1 MTAREQEILQ
11 IIKRNP
17 MISQNEIADLLNL
30 TRSSVSVY
38 ITNLTKA
45 GLIRGRGYILED
57 EGYPVV
63 IGTSALDILSVFD
76 TYNIDNDPRL
86 PQKNCNIS
94 FVYSGGAKNVSEY
107 LARLDRHPRLI
118 SALARDQFGEKI
130 ALECNQHGIS
140 TDHSLFLEN
149 ASTTMFLEVD
159 GPDLHISGLASSP
172 IEQKI
177 SPAFLETKYVC
188 LKEAGLIAV
197 EDRLSRDT
205 IEYLTSAFR
214 TTPVYL
220 LTSRRVFQC
229 GKLPC
234 LPQPLHR
241 DAVLLP
247 CGILSR
253 RDG

>member
-107 LARLDRHPRLI
+107 LARLDRHPRH
-118 SALARDQFGEKI
+118 
-130 ALECNQHGIS
+130 QH
-140 TDHSLFLEN
+140 
-149 ASTTMFLEVD
+149 
-159 GPDLHISGLASSP
+159 
-172 IEQKI
+172 
-177 SPAFLETKYVC
+177 
-188 LKEAGLIAV
+188 
-197 EDRLSRDT
+197 R
-205 IEYLTSAFR
+205 
-214 TTPVYL
+214 
-220 LTSRRVFQC
+220 
-229 GKLPC
+229 
-234 LPQPLHR
+234 
-241 DAVLLP
+241 
-247 CGILSR
+247 
-253 RDG
+253 